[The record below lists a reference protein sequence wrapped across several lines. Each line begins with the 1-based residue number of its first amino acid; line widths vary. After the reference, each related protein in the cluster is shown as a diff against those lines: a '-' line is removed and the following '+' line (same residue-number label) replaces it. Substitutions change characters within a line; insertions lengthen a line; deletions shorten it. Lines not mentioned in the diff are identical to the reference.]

1 MAGLT
6 VGVIGGM
13 GPAATTQFI
22 ARVQAL
28 TPARG
33 DQDHLRLLVD
43 CNPQVPD
50 RNVAATAGGPSPAQV
65 LASMARGLETA
76 GAQLLA
82 MPCNAAHAYASDI
95 AGAVSIPFV
104 NLIEAVANE
113 AVAQAQGGAVGLI
126 AADACLEAG
135 LYQEAFAR
143 RGAEL
148 LIPSAKG
155 EAAFMALLYRIKS
168 GDLGAEVQS
177 AMADLAQDLIARGAA
192 VVVAGCTEVP
202 LVLKPGAISVPLADS
217 IEILAARTVE
227 AALARGQ
234 E

>member
-28 TPARG
+28 TPARR

-50 RNVAATAGGPSPAQV
+50 RNAAATAGGPSPAEV
-65 LASMARGLETA
+65 LAGMARGLQSA
-76 GAQLLA
+76 GAQMLA
-82 MPCNAAHAYASDI
+82 MPCNAAHAYAADI
-95 AGAVSIPFV
+95 AGAVSIPFL
-104 NLIEAVANE
+104 NLIEAVADE
-113 AVAQAQGGAVGLI
+113 AVSLAQGGAVGLL

-135 LYQEAFAR
+135 LYQGAFAR
-143 RGAEL
+143 RGADL
-148 LIPSAKG
+148 LAPSGKA

-168 GDLGAEVQS
+168 GDLGAETQVS
-177 AMADLAQDLIARGAA
+177 MADLAQDLIARGAA

-202 LVLKPGAISVPLADS
+202 LVLRAADIPVPLADS

-227 AALARGQ
+227 AALAPA
-234 E
+234 